1 MKNSF
6 LYQKY
11 RMITFGLGLFIIG
24 LIIFFGISIT
34 ITSRLYLDR
43 FVAHNKQ
50 MTESYLEIFQEDAAI
65 RVSRWSICSNTKSAF
80 LDGDGEELDRIFTQ
94 RVKTIGFPDV
104 RILIREPGASDYL
117 YEGRE
122 IPKELLEVNHRE
134 IMRDHCFRWV
144 GDELWYTASD
154 QIDDYLVFMSVP
166 IRHENLKELALY
178 LEGNLLENIQI
189 TKKSIDVDRDI
200 FHWKRLIF
208 SVPIDEKVHAYLTY
222 TFNMKSL
229 SEYFYW
235 SYGITTL
242 AILLFFA
249 WIIRYRLKSMILEA
263 QQQMLVFEGEIKQIA
278 EGDYSRKIQETG
290 YYEFDRLGMA
300 VNHLTDTI
308 EERNHEL
315 SEHVQELYS
324 LLVTVLEQK
333 DPYTRGHSERVA
345 KYAKGIANMLGIE
358 NAEEIHAAGL
368 LHDVGKIAIPEEL
381 LNKPGRFEDH
391 EYERVKEHAR
401 KGYDLL
407 KESREFERI
416 RYWVLFHH
424 ERIDGSGYPE
434 GLKGMEIPYES
445 RIIAVADVFDAMTSD
460 RSYRSAMTQEE
471 ALKFLH
477 AKKGIC
483 FQSEIVEAL
492 ETYLKASSK
501 G

>member
-11 RMITFGLGLFIIG
+11 RKIAFGLGLFIIG
-24 LIIFFGISIT
+24 LIVFFSISIT

-50 MTESYLEIFQEDAAI
+50 MTESYLGIFKEDAAV
-65 RVSRWSICSNTKSAF
+65 RVSRWSLCSNTQSIF
-80 LDGDGEELDRIFTQ
+80 RNGDGEQLEQLFAQ

-117 YEGRE
+117 YKGRE
-122 IPKELLEVNHRE
+122 IPKELLEVSHSK
-134 IMRDHCFRWV
+134 IMYDHSFRWV

-166 IRHENLKELALY
+166 IHQENLEELAFY
-178 LEGNLLENIQI
+178 LEGNLVENIQI
-189 TKKSIDVDRDI
+189 TKENIDVNRDI

-208 SVPIDEKVHAYLTY
+208 SVPIDENVHAYLTY

-242 AILLFFA
+242 AVLLFFA
-249 WIIRYRLKSMILEA
+249 WIMHYRLKPMILEA
-263 QQQMLVFEGEIKQIA
+263 HHQIVVFEGEIKQII
-278 EGDYSRKIQETG
+278 EGDYSRKIQETD
-290 YYEFDRLGMA
+290 YYEFDRLGGA

-315 SEHVQELYS
+315 SEHVRELYS
-324 LLVTVLEQK
+324 LLIKVLEQK

-345 KYAKGIANMLGIE
+345 EYAKGIALVLELE
-358 NAEEIHAAGL
+358 NADEIHSAGL
-368 LHDVGKIAIPEEL
+368 LHDMGKIAIAEEL
-381 LNKPGRFEDH
+381 LNKPGRFSER
-391 EYERVKEHAR
+391 EYERMKEHPK

-407 KESREFERI
+407 MESREFHRI
-416 RYWVLFHH
+416 RTWVLHHH
-424 ERIDGSGYPE
+424 ERIDGSGYPD
-434 GLKGMEIPYES
+434 GLKGMEIPYEA
-445 RIIAVADVFDAMTSD
+445 RVIAVADVFDAMTSD
-460 RSYRSAMTQEE
+460 RSYRLAMSEE
-471 ALKFLH
+471 AALDFLQS
-477 AKKGIC
+477 KEGVC
-483 FQSEIVEAL
+483 FQAEIVEAL
-492 ETYLKASSK
+492 VTYLKASSD